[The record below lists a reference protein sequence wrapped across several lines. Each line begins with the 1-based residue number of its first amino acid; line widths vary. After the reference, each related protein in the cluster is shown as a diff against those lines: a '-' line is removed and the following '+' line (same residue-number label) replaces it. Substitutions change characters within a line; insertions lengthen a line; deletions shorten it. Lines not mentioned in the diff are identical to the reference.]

1 MIKIFKNMS
10 KKRRT
15 KKQKLKAKERGV
27 VSQPVQTKLN
37 TTSLD
42 EVQLFRYDK
51 KLILKDLLRSF
62 IITGFVLTL
71 LLGVYFWLK

>member
-1 MIKIFKNMS
+1 MS

-15 KKQKLKAKERGV
+15 KKQKLKVKKVAPQARAKV
-27 VSQPVQTKLN
+27 KI
-37 TTSLD
+37 SLD

-51 KLILKDLLRSF
+51 KLIYKDLLKSF
-62 IITGFVLTL
+62 LITGFILTL